1 MTVLFS
7 DINDYQKE
15 KRAMERKYALL
26 GESLKHTMS
35 PPIHRR
41 LFELK
46 NREFTYEIIELP
58 PEALEGHAEYLKA
71 LAGFNITIPHKIGII
86 PYCDK
91 LADSAKRYNSVNC
104 VDNKDGVHTGYNTDC
119 DGFLATIRAMGADLG
134 GKVLLIGCGG
144 VGRMMAIEA
153 ALAGA
158 DLVIAVLESD
168 IPLAEQAKKEIIAM
182 KSDAKVT
189 IVKNTEIDTSVSYD
203 LLMNAC
209 PVGMYPR
216 VEGCPVS
223 DEVIE
228 ASKAVFD
235 VIYNPRETVLIR
247 KARTLG
253 KKAAGGMAMLVW
265 QAVKAHEIWDSD
277 TYTDSEVQAIIEE
290 MELQVEK
297 DFPIGK

>member
-1 MTVLFS
+1 M
-7 DINDYQKE
+7 
-15 KRAMERKYALL
+15 KRNYGLL

-35 PPIHRR
+35 PPIHQR

-46 NREFTYEIIELP
+46 NREFSYEVIELP
-58 PEALEGHAEYLKA
+58 PEALEGHAEYLKG
-71 LAGFNITIPHKIGII
+71 LAGFNITIPHKMGII

-91 LADSAKRYNSVNC
+91 LAASAERYNSVNC

-119 DGFLATIRAMGADLG
+119 DGFLATIRAMDAKLG
-134 GKVLLIGCGG
+134 GRVLLIGCGG

-158 DLVIAVLESD
+158 ELFIAVLESD
-168 IPLAEQAKKEIIAM
+168 IPLAEQAKKEIVEM
-182 KSDAKVT
+182 KPDARVN
-189 IVKNTEIDTSVSYD
+189 IVKNTEIDTSLGYD

-216 VEGCPVS
+216 IEGCPVN

-228 ASKAVFD
+228 ASSAVFD
-235 VIYNPRETVLIR
+235 VIYNPRETVLMK
-247 KARTLG
+247 KARAMG

-265 QAVKAHEIWDSD
+265 QAVKAHEIWDGDS
-277 TYTDSEVQAIIEE
+277 YTNEEVQAIIEE
-290 MELQVEK
+290 MELLVEK
-297 DFPIGK
+297 DFASKS

>member
-1 MTVLFS
+1 
-7 DINDYQKE
+7 
-15 KRAMERKYALL
+15 MERKYALL

-35 PPIHRR
+35 PPIHKR

-46 NREFTYEIIELP
+46 GREFGYEIVELP
-58 PEALEGHAEYLKA
+58 PEELSGSADYLKS

-86 PYCDK
+86 EHCDA
-91 LADSAKRYNSVNC
+91 LAESAKRYNSVNC

-119 DGFLATIRAMGADLG
+119 DGFLATIRAMDAKLG

-158 DLVIAVLESD
+158 ELYIAVLESD
-168 IPLAEQAKKEIIAM
+168 MPLAKQAEKEILAM
-182 KSDAKVT
+182 KSDAEIH
-189 IVKNTEIDTSVSYD
+189 IVLNTAIDTSIGYD

-228 ASKAVFD
+228 ASDAVFD
-235 VIYNPRETVLIR
+235 VIYNPRETVLLK
-247 KARTLG
+247 KARSLG

-265 QAVKAHEIWDSD
+265 QAVKAHEIWDGDS
-277 TYTDSEVQAIIEE
+277 YTDDEVQAIIEE
-290 MELQVEK
+290 MELLVEK
-297 DFPIGK
+297 DFT